1 MEGRSSRLLSV
12 AAAALVAGVAAI
24 GTPSE
29 SPARQSPSALPAVR
43 CAADAVSPGRA
54 GLDVHPRLEDRI
66 MRQADWWGGVYRT
79 DAGEAIRVYVS
90 DCYPADESR
99 ARGWV
104 DFLGSLVHGRE
115 LADLTLYVAPAGVV
129 TRMCGDDAL
138 GCYFADDE
146 SIVLIGDEV
155 ELPDPLTVE
164 QVLAHE
170 YGHHVANHR
179 SNSPWRAVAWGT
191 KRWASFM
198 EVCARVRE
206 GSAGDRYDRYPA
218 EAFAESYR
226 VLSDR
231 ARGVPFDWPLV
242 DPSFA
247 PRAKALELVRL
258 DVLVPWRATTV
269 RLRTRLAAGRVARF
283 VVATPND
290 GTLTVRVAAARGLRV
305 GMTLVA
311 PHADSSLARGA
322 RRATT
327 TICGTRRVLVEI
339 HAVSGSGLVTL
350 ILTKP

>member
-1 MEGRSSRLLSV
+1 
-12 AAAALVAGVAAI
+12 VAAI

-29 SPARQSPSALPAVR
+29 SPARQSPAALPAVR
-43 CAADAVSPGRA
+43 CAAGAVRPG
-54 GLDVHPRLEDRI
+54 GTDLDVRPQLEDRI
-66 MRQADWWGGVYRT
+66 VRQTDWWGGVYRT
-79 DAGEAIRVYVS
+79 DAGEEIRVYVS
-90 DCYPADESR
+90 DYYPADESR

-104 DFLGSLVHGRE
+104 DFLGSLVHGPE
-115 LADLTLYVAPAGVV
+115 LADLTLYVAPASVV

-146 SIVLIGDEV
+146 SIVVIGDEV

-164 QVLAHE
+164 QILVHE
-170 YGHHVANHR
+170 YGHHVANNR
-179 SNSPWRAVAWGT
+179 SNPPWRAVAWGT

-198 EVCARVRE
+198 DVCARVRE

-247 PRAKALELVRL
+247 PTAKALELVRL
-258 DVLVPWRATTV
+258 DVLLPWRATTV
-269 RLRTRLAAGRVARF
+269 RLRKPLAAGGVVRF

-290 GTLTVRVAAARGLRV
+290 GTLMARVVAARGLRV
-305 GMTLVA
+305 DLTLA
-311 PHADSSLARGA
+311 DARADSSLAHGA

-327 TICGTRRVLVEI
+327 TICGTRRVLVEVR
-339 HAVSGSGLVTL
+339 ALSGRGLATL
-350 ILTKP
+350 TLTKP